1 MSFWA
6 LLAILRF
13 LHLQECASRPV
24 AHTVRLHAHPLF
36 SEARQASMTICRL
49 ALRVFR
55 STVVVPSRLTAK
67 GEPAKLTD
75 VETGM
80 ARGASP
86 HRGPMPGGIV
96 LQQSRPVPRD

>member
-1 MSFWA
+1 MLSP
-6 LLAILRF
+6 RF
-13 LHLQECASRPV
+13 LRMQ
-24 AHTVRLHAHPLF
+24 
-36 SEARQASMTICRL
+36 SEKCLRSALATTDLGMAADFKRRRL